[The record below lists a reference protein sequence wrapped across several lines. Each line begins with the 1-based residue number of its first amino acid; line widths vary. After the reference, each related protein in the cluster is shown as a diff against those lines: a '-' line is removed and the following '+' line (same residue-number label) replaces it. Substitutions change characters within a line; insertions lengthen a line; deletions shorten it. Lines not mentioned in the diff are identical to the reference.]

1 MSFKEYHRRKE
12 RARLERLE
20 ERKSQQLRQ
29 AFYETDEEQDDF
41 FGDDGHDVDDGQD
54 EVVEDVPED
63 VIDDLDLLNPHMG
76 GDLGAVA
83 AGELD
88 DDDFNAGGDLDN
100 ADSDETLSY
109 EEMVARKVEQF
120 VTKSQEY
127 MRSSELAMKVILTL
141 FCQTYQGLIFLL
153 LIWIKV
159 KEGSFFLPLFNF

>member
-1 MSFKEYHRRKE
+1 MLFKEYDRRKE

-20 ERKSQQLRQ
+20 ERKLRQ

-41 FGDDGHDVDDGQD
+41 FGDDGHNDVDVHD
-54 EVVEDVPED
+54 EVNDDVPED
-63 VIDDLDLLNPHMG
+63 IIDDLDLLNPHMG

-141 FCQTYQGLIFLL
+141 FGLTY
-153 LIWIKV
+153 
-159 KEGSFFLPLFNF
+159 

>member
-1 MSFKEYHRRKE
+1 M
-12 RARLERLE
+12 
-20 ERKSQQLRQ
+20 
-29 AFYETDEEQDDF
+29 EQDDF
-41 FGDDGHDVDDGQD
+41 YADDGHNDDDVQD
-54 EVVEDVPED
+54 EVEDVPED

-127 MRSSELAMKVILTL
+127 MRSSELAMKVAKWHVMIGPRLESVERRTRLTY
-141 FCQTYQGLIFLL
+141 TPMVQG
-153 LIWIKV
+153 
-159 KEGSFFLPLFNF
+159 S

>member
-1 MSFKEYHRRKE
+1 MLQDNTHHHRMFPDVPLCFSDFMEKEYDRRKE

-20 ERKSQQLRQ
+20 ERNSRQ

-41 FGDDGHDVDDGQD
+41 FGDDGHDVHD
-54 EVVEDVPED
+54 EVDNNVQEDI
-63 VIDDLDLLNPHMG
+63 IDDLDLLNPHMG

-88 DDDFNAGGDLDN
+88 DDDFNTGGDQDN

-127 MRSSELAMKVILTL
+127 MRSSELAMKVAKWHEMI
-141 FCQTYQGLIFLL
+141 G
-153 LIWIKV
+153 
-159 KEGSFFLPLFNF
+159 

>member
-1 MSFKEYHRRKE
+1 MLFKEYDRRKE

-20 ERKSQQLRQ
+20 ERKSRQ

-41 FGDDGHDVDDGQD
+41 FGDDGHNDVDDVHD
-54 EVVEDVPED
+54 EVDNNVQEDI
-63 VIDDLDLLNPHMG
+63 IDDLDLLNPHMG

-88 DDDFNAGGDLDN
+88 DDDFNAGGDQDN

-141 FCQTYQGLIFLL
+141 FGLTY
-153 LIWIKV
+153 
-159 KEGSFFLPLFNF
+159 